1 MMKKIIMLF
10 TAFICLFFVDPTVAF
25 AADEDVILNDAS
37 GIPDKNLYQAI
48 LQEMAGMPDLFQESR
63 DRFTKEE
70 AGRITSLW
78 VPNGGVSD
86 LTGIGCLGNLK
97 TLSIRDNWNQKQN
110 EIISL
115 KPLQGLKNLET
126 LDIDHNSIAFANLEE
141 ISVLTQLKKLSVTRS
156 GLMSLKGIEN
166 LIGLEY
172 LELQSNSLTRL
183 DGIEN
188 LTQLKTLRASENR
201 LANVGN
207 LAKLSNLEILNL
219 GNNLVKGIKGVEY
232 LHNLKSL
239 TLDSNQ
245 LESID
250 EIKKL
255 KNLDFLS
262 VQNNKL
268 KKIPN
273 LKNLN
278 IKGDSCGLDFRGND
292 LSEKELK
299 NKLKKHLGKKKFHSK
314 WFRDQV
320 VFQNN
325 YELKL
330 AKPKSVKGITK
341 KTVKITGKIKRNGPY
356 KKEIYVSINDKSGR
370 TDNRRAKVNKQGKL
384 LRSQG
389 GRKNSL
395 VSVDR
400 AGNFVIEG
408 KKLKSTLKKG
418 GELYLDIY
426 LYSEER
432 GKMSEVQSIPLT
444 LQ

>member
-207 LAKLSNLEILNL
+207 LAKLSNLED
-219 GNNLVKGIKGVEY
+219 GIV
-232 LHNLKSL
+232 
-239 TLDSNQ
+239 
-245 LESID
+245 
-250 EIKKL
+250 
-255 KNLDFLS
+255 
-262 VQNNKL
+262 
-268 KKIPN
+268 
-273 LKNLN
+273 
-278 IKGDSCGLDFRGND
+278 CM
-292 LSEKELK
+292 
-299 NKLKKHLGKKKFHSK
+299 
-314 WFRDQV
+314 
-320 VFQNN
+320 
-325 YELKL
+325 
-330 AKPKSVKGITK
+330 
-341 KTVKITGKIKRNGPY
+341 
-356 KKEIYVSINDKSGR
+356 IN
-370 TDNRRAKVNKQGKL
+370 
-384 LRSQG
+384 
-389 GRKNSL
+389 
-395 VSVDR
+395 
-400 AGNFVIEG
+400 
-408 KKLKSTLKKG
+408 
-418 GELYLDIY
+418 
-426 LYSEER
+426 
-432 GKMSEVQSIPLT
+432 
-444 LQ
+444 